1 MEKDYDPTNMKKVVI
16 VGPECTGKST
26 LSSLLAK
33 YYNTVWVPE
42 YARQYIDRLDR
53 PYEKNDLLT
62 IAKGQLELEDR
73 KIEAAN
79 KVLICDTELNVIK
92 IWSEHKYGDCEEEIL
107 QLMEQRTYDLY
118 LLTGID
124 MPWEDDPQRENPD
137 LREYFYDAFKKE
149 LLRQKVNF
157 IELSGSYHERKKKA
171 VEAIDILLARG

>member
-1 MEKDYDPTNMKKVVI
+1 MKKVVI

-33 YYNTVWVPE
+33 YYNTVWVRE
-42 YARQYIDRLDR
+42 YARQYIERLDR

-62 IAKGQLELEDR
+62 IAIGQLAMED
-73 KIEAAN
+73 EQLVAAN
-79 KVLICDTELNVIK
+79 KVLICDTELTVIK
-92 IWSEHKYGDCEEEIL
+92 IWSEHKYGDCEDEIL
-107 QLMEQRTYDLY
+107 RLMKLRTYDLF

-149 LLRQKVNF
+149 LIQQKVNF
-157 IELSGSYHERKKKA
+157 IELSGSYYDRKKKA
-171 VEAIDILLARG
+171 VDAIDALLAQEQ